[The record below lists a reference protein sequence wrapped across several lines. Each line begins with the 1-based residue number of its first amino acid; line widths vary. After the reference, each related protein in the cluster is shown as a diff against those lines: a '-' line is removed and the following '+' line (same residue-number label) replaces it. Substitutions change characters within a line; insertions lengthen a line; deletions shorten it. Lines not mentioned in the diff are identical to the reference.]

1 MLRIA
6 PMGRFIDA
14 VPMSFDSTGRFF
26 GRIPVLDA
34 TLEGQLVMANN
45 SGNAPDHANNDV
57 ARGHLRIK
65 VGRLTVGGL
74 EPFEIEI
81 SAERLSPLPTGQ

>member
-14 VPMSFDSTGRFF
+14 VPMSFDSTGHFY
-26 GRIPVLDA
+26 GRVPVLDT
-34 TLEGQLVMANN
+34 TLEGKLVLN
-45 SGNAPDHANNDV
+45 GGDL
-57 ARGHLRIK
+57 GIK

-74 EPFEIEI
+74 EPFEIEV
-81 SAERLSPLPTGQ
+81 SAERLSPMPAGQ